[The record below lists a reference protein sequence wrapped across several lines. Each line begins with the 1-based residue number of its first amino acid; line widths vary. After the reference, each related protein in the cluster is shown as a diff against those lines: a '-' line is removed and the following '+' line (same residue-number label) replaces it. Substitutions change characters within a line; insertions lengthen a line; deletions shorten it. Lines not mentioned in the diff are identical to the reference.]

1 MKNAGRIAAVLLVL
15 IVSAVLLYPSIKWYC
30 FVSEDVK
37 NLATGTKEEIRDY
50 SRAKASEDVNSI
62 KALGGSSSVPKEY
75 SYLIDEAKDRGY
87 KSNSWTVSTLMG
99 AFKSESDL
107 FSVVENH
114 YRKEIM
120 DAKSLQGRILSLGLD
135 LKGGVSVLLEADTK
149 GYAQKLG
156 YTPSAEEI
164 SAAVSQDIEILS
176 SRIDQYGVSEPD
188 IRKQGD
194 NQILIEIP
202 GEADTERVNSFLQG
216 KGSLYFCL
224 VDSALTN
231 KVNSMYQADPQS
243 FYNERGEL
251 ITPSIVPSN
260 RIMLGYYK
268 SDDYSLDVLESLVVL
283 DPSINLDGGFIESS
297 QSSKDSVT
305 NRPVV
310 NFTLSNEG
318 GKLFYDLT
326 SKHKGQALAV
336 VLDEKVRSVATINDA
351 ISSNVQISG
360 FNEKEAQSLAITL
373 KSASFPIDLEI
384 VSMTSVGATLG
395 DDAVK
400 TGLTAIVIGFAL
412 VIIFMVAYYSLAGLV
427 ADLALL
433 LNLFIMIS
441 LLSALSFTVTL
452 TSIAGLILTLGMAV
466 DANVIIYER
475 IKEELKKGKKPYQ
488 ALESGFKRAFW
499 TIMDSN
505 VTTIIAALVLSTL
518 GSSSVKGFAITL
530 AIGIASSLF
539 TSLYFSHFIFSLFIK
554 EDSKKFLISFK
565 GGKK

>member
-231 KVNSMYQADPQS
+231 KVNSMY
-243 FYNERGEL
+243 
-251 ITPSIVPSN
+251 
-260 RIMLGYYK
+260 
-268 SDDYSLDVLESLVVL
+268 
-283 DPSINLDGGFIESS
+283 
-297 QSSKDSVT
+297 
-305 NRPVV
+305 
-310 NFTLSNEG
+310 
-318 GKLFYDLT
+318 
-326 SKHKGQALAV
+326 
-336 VLDEKVRSVATINDA
+336 
-351 ISSNVQISG
+351 
-360 FNEKEAQSLAITL
+360 
-373 KSASFPIDLEI
+373 
-384 VSMTSVGATLG
+384 
-395 DDAVK
+395 
-400 TGLTAIVIGFAL
+400 
-412 VIIFMVAYYSLAGLV
+412 
-427 ADLALL
+427 
-433 LNLFIMIS
+433 
-441 LLSALSFTVTL
+441 
-452 TSIAGLILTLGMAV
+452 
-466 DANVIIYER
+466 
-475 IKEELKKGKKPYQ
+475 
-488 ALESGFKRAFW
+488 
-499 TIMDSN
+499 
-505 VTTIIAALVLSTL
+505 
-518 GSSSVKGFAITL
+518 
-530 AIGIASSLF
+530 
-539 TSLYFSHFIFSLFIK
+539 
-554 EDSKKFLISFK
+554 
-565 GGKK
+565 